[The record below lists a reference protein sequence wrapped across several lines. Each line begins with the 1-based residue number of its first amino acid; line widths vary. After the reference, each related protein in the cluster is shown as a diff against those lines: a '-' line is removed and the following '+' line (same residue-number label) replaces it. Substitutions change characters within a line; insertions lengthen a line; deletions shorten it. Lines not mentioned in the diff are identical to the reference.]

1 MGFPSWGSF
10 QGQVTR
16 GIMNSSSTSDLA
28 WVAWSGEG
36 FPMMRKFSLRRKMK
50 FEMTQT
56 LAFKGKKM
64 F

>member
-1 MGFPSWGSF
+1 
-10 QGQVTR
+10 
-16 GIMNSSSTSDLA
+16 MNSSSTSDLA

-50 FEMTQT
+50 SEMTQT
-56 LAFKGKKM
+56 LVFKGKKM